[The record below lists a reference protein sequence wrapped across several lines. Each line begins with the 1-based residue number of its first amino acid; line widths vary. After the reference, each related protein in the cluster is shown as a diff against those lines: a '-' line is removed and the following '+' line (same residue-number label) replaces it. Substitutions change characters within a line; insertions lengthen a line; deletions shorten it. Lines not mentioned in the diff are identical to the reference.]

1 MSKPTGEAAKILG
14 FLEKIAGNVGD
25 SKLTRTTAYGAINLI
40 EKQVTERR
48 EEVKKLQ
55 TIVNEISKRKALIAI
70 QRDKLRDLENE
81 IADVVEDLDSADENL
96 NAAIECFESAIEVL
110 SQKL

>member
-1 MSKPTGEAAKILG
+1 M
-14 FLEKIAGNVGD
+14 
-25 SKLTRTTAYGAINLI
+25 
-40 EKQVTERR
+40 
-48 EEVKKLQ
+48 KKLQ
-55 TIVNEISKRKALIAI
+55 TMVNEISKRKALIAI

-96 NAAIECFESAIEVL
+96 DAAIECFEHAIEIL